1 MFCDSLKYM
10 RLLRGRKI
18 ADKILADLKKAIQKQ
33 KSKPALAVLLVGE
46 NKASR
51 IYASLKQKAAQRNG
65 IGFYLYEFSK
75 NSSEKE
81 IIGKIKEL
89 NGDKKISGI
98 IVQLPLPKKF
108 SAQGGSASGG
118 KTQKIINAISPEKDA
133 DGFSAQGGPAGG
145 RHPQKNSTSLQ
156 PVFPKAILKLIE
168 SSGQKIA
175 GKRAIVVANSK
186 KFGET
191 MVAALKQK
199 KIRANYILAK
209 EIKNNLA
216 KLKKADMIITAVG
229 KPDLI
234 TGDMVKKNVVIIDGG
249 IIKKGKKVLGDV
261 DFESVKNKV
270 SYITPVPGGVGP
282 VTIACLLE
290 NVYLLSKKSR

>member
-1 MFCDSLKYM
+1 M
-10 RLLRGRKI
+10 RLLKGKKI
-18 ADKILADLKKAIQKQ
+18 ADKILADLLKRAVKKQ

-65 IGFYLYEFSK
+65 IGFYLYKFSK

-108 SAQGGSASGG
+108 
-118 KTQKIINAISPEKDA
+118 KTQKIINAISPKKDA
-133 DGFSAQGGPAGG
+133 DGFSAQGGPALGG
-145 RHPQKNSTSLQ
+145 HPQNKKPFSKNYGKIL

-168 SSGQKIA
+168 SSGQKIV
-175 GKRAIVVANSK
+175 GKMAIVVANSK

-229 KPDLI
+229 KPKLI
-234 TGDMVKKNVVIIDGG
+234 NGGMIKKNAIIIDGG
-249 IIKKGKKVLGDV
+249 ITKKGKKVLGDV